1 MKIDMQ
7 LMPIINASAGAR
19 SATITKALGLPPL
32 PQYTAWQDKDAYLA
46 TMLDNASTRS
56 ISLIQLLETPKAK
69 WDKAIKDEC
78 AQRATATAFTMREII
93 DARTLLGNHMR
104 YVESESTALLAH
116 VLSNVD
122 VRDDVEAFT
131 TAAATLATS
140 NPGDEPEAFATVMT
154 VGKRLGYIAAA
165 APTRSSTTPAW
176 KILTA
181 TLTDVST
188 LAMPN
193 EIGGDSY
200 EQLDALTM
208 RARSIPR
215 NTSRYILDLA
225 AGKIPGVTLS
235 IAPNIETVFE
245 RIDAIDALMKRTREL
260 SLATVAP
267 IEGIGNGLHPNV
279 PPQGVVGSM

>member
-7 LMPIINASAGAR
+7 LMPLINANAGAR

-32 PQYTAWQDKDAYLA
+32 PQHADWQDKDAYLA
-46 TMLDNASTRS
+46 TMLDNASTPS
-56 ISLIQLLETPKAK
+56 TSLIQLLETPKAK

-78 AQRATATAFTMREII
+78 TQRATATAFTMREII

-122 VRDDVEAFT
+122 ARDDVEAFT
-131 TAAATLATS
+131 TAAATLTTS
-140 NPGDEPEAFATVMT
+140 TLADEPEAFATVMT

-165 APTRSSTTPAW
+165 TPNRPTATTAW
-176 KILTA
+176 KVLVA

-200 EQLDALTM
+200 EQLDAFTM
-208 RARSIPR
+208 RARSAPR

-245 RIDAIDALMKRTREL
+245 RIDTIDALRKRTREL
-260 SLATVAP
+260 SLATAAP
-267 IEGIGNGLHPNV
+267 IGGIGHGLYPDA
-279 PPQGVVGSM
+279 PEGLVGFM